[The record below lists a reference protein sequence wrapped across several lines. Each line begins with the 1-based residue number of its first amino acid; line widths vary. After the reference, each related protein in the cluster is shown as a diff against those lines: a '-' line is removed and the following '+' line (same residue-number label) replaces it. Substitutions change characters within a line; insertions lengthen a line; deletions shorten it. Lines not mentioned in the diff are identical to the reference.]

1 MVSRHENAAEKTPD
15 LSDRQA
21 SVLRAMVGAY
31 VGEAAPIGSTTLAHL
46 LPVKIS
52 SASIRNTLAELTDM
66 GLTEQPH
73 KSAGRVPTEKGLRLF
88 VDRLLDPGSLGAYER
103 RAIAMSLDEAREDT
117 FVNVASQLLSERT
130 HQLGFV
136 VTPRL
141 DTIVLKHVSLV
152 RLSSERVLVVLVS
165 QAGDTHQRILE
176 DRKGGSRASD
186 QQELDRIAAL
196 LNPYVAGRTLPQVR
210 AELER
215 DAQLLRRRADRL
227 VQRALDFGVRALAIG
242 DDDAD
247 LVIATRRALLD
258 QPEFR
263 DPRRLQELFS
273 AVETKERLLE
283 VLDEMLDDD
292 DRVAVAFGEEVDEP
306 SLRRCALV
314 ATHYGDGQSAL
325 GVLGVIGPTRMN
337 YARVIPLV
345 EYLSQVISEKMAS

>member
-1 MVSRHENAAEKTPD
+1 MVSRHENADEKTPD

-31 VGEAAPIGSTTLAHL
+31 VGEAAPI
-46 LPVKIS
+46 
-52 SASIRNTLAELTDM
+52 EL

-103 RAIAMSLDEAREDT
+103 RSIAVSMDEAREDT
-117 FVNVASQLLSERT
+117 VVNVASQLLSERT

-141 DTIVLKHVSLV
+141 DAIVLKHVSLV

-165 QAGDTHQRILE
+165 QSGDTHQHILE
-176 DRKGGSRASD
+176 DRKGQSGEFRSRVSD

-292 DRVAVAFGEEVDEP
+292 DRVAVAFGDEVDEP

-345 EYLSQVISEKMAS
+345 EYLSQVISQKMAS